1 MNEELSI
8 EEQLEHEL
16 NLNENKPKEQKPQSP

>member
-16 NLNENKPKEQKPQSP
+16 NLDEKTPKEQKPQPL